1 MKIAFFFESSRK
13 SKGEGRNK
21 SNIKQKNIFVNN
33 RNNFIIGKSLK
44 GHHRRTFKN
53 LMELLNIRFVLLIIK
68 MAMCIL
74 PGVGGIF
81 LLVSSEEI
89 KREMRNRICSQLFG
103 VSNAIPYPRFA
114 TTLTVI
120 GVILIVLSLVAS
132 WFFLLRGFI

>member
-1 MKIAFFFESSRK
+1 
-13 SKGEGRNK
+13 
-21 SNIKQKNIFVNN
+21 
-33 RNNFIIGKSLK
+33 
-44 GHHRRTFKN
+44 
-53 LMELLNIRFVLLIIK
+53 MELLNIRFVLLIIK